1 MGYKDL
7 INKLESI
14 DYSKYMNISSKEKL
28 MIYAALILERNKIPI
43 TFNYLCIATFKIFPD
58 MFYCDEEFKEFPSVD
73 RLNRTLMHLKYVH
86 NGRPYLTGSVENGY
100 SITKVGRAFAE
111 ETEAIINNTK
121 IDTSIVAPKID
132 EHKKGF
138 SRDYLLFINSKG
150 YKKYLET
157 NNIDINYIWEFYKI
171 IPYTQIKST
180 QENLNNIL
188 NYAKENND
196 EKCMFFIDEVLKKL

>member
-100 SITKVGRAFAE
+100 SITKVGRAFSE
-111 ETEAIINNTK
+111 ETEAIINNT
-121 IDTSIVAPKID
+121 KID

-157 NNIDINYIWEFYKI
+157 NNVDINYIWEFYKI

-180 QENLNNIL
+180 KENLNNVL